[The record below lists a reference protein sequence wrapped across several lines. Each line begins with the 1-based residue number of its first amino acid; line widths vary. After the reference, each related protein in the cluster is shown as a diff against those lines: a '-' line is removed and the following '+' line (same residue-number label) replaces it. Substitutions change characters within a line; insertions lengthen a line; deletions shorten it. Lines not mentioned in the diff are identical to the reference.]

1 MGVQGGMGKG
11 PSGVGDIGRLLTE
24 VLVHLLGSVDPNT
37 DVLSDMQ
44 TRRVEKLVFL
54 AGAIDRR

>member
-11 PSGVGDIGRLLTE
+11 PSGVGDIRRLLTE

-37 DVLSDMQ
+37 DVLSDM
-44 TRRVEKLVFL
+44 RRVEKLVFL